1 MEFYTAIKM
10 KEDMT
15 GVDLTNA
22 ILGTI
27 IYTMDSTVEVQKQR
41 SNSIFVKG
49 GETVGQSKSKM
60 IINMGTVAPFGV
72 GRP

>member
-10 KEDMT
+10 KQDMT

-27 IYTMDSTVEVQKQR
+27 IYTMDSTVKVQKQR
-41 SNSIFVKG
+41 SNSLFVKG
-49 GETVGQSKSKM
+49 GEAVGQSKSKM

>member
-10 KEDMT
+10 KQDMT

-27 IYTMDSTVEVQKQR
+27 IYTMDSTVKVQKQR

-49 GETVGQSKSKM
+49 GEAVGKSKSKM
-60 IINMGTVAPFGV
+60 IINMGTVAPLGV

>member
-10 KEDMT
+10 KQDMT

-27 IYTMDSTVEVQKQR
+27 IYTMDSTVKVQKQR
-41 SNSIFVKG
+41 SNSFFVKG
-49 GETVGQSKSKM
+49 GEAVGQSKSKM